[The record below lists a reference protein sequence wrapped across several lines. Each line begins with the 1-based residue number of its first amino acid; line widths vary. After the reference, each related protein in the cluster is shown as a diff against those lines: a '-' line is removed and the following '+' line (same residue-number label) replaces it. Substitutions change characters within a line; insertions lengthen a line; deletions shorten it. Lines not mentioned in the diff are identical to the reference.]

1 MSSGNDNLDH
11 AAEFAQLYV
20 QNAPRKPEGPVANGR
35 CHWCDEILDDY
46 ARFCDAICRDQ
57 YDKHGAPT

>member
-1 MSSGNDNLDH
+1 MSHDNDNLDH

-20 QNAPRKPEGPVANGR
+20 QSAPRKSEGPLANGR

-46 ARFCDAICRDQ
+46 SRFCDASCRDQ
-57 YDKHGAPT
+57 YERYGAPT